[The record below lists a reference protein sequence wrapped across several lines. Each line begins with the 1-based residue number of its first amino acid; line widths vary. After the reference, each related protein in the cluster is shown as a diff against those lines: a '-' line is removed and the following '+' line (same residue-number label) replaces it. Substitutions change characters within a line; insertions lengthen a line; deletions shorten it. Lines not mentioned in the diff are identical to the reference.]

1 MQIKRLFVWMLGVLA
16 LNVSQAQDPVDFVDP
31 FIGTTNFGTCN
42 PGAVCPNGMMS
53 VVPFNV
59 MGSADNTY
67 DKDARWWSTPY
78 EYTNSFFTGFSHVNL
93 SGVGCPELGSLLLM
107 PTTGELDVD
116 YRNYGSKYEK
126 ENANPGYYAISLKK
140 YNVLAE
146 ATATP
151 RTGLTRFTF
160 PAGKS
165 HILLNLGEGL
175 TNETG
180 AFMRKVN
187 DCEIEGMKVLGTF
200 CYNPQAVFPIY
211 FVMRINKKPVEAG
224 YWKKQRPMYGVEAE
238 WDKDQGKYKLY
249 TKYNK
254 EIAGDDIGAWFTFD
268 TQEGEQIEV
277 AMGVSFVS
285 MENARENLDKEQ
297 HGRHFAEIHQE
308 ARNRW
313 NDDLGRIQVEGGT
326 KEQKTVFYTGL
337 YHALIHPNIL
347 QDVNG
352 QYPQMEG
359 DQILT
364 TQGDRY
370 TVFSL
375 WDTYRNLHQLMTL
388 VYPER
393 QINMVRTMIDMYR
406 EHGWLPKWELYGRET
421 LTMEGD
427 PSLPVI
433 VDTWMKGLRDFD
445 IELAYEAMYKSATM
459 PGKDNLMRPDND
471 DYMAKGYVP
480 LMEQFDNS
488 VSHALEYYIADYS
501 LYTLA
506 KALGK
511 KEDAKLFYNRS
522 MGYKNY
528 YCKEFGTLR
537 PILPNGKFYEPFDP
551 KQGENFEPSPGFHE
565 GNAWNYTYYVPHDV
579 MGLAKL
585 MGGKKNFVNKLQM
598 IFDKGYYDPANEPDI
613 AYPYLFSYFKG
624 EEWRTQKLV
633 KELLAKYF
641 TTKPDGIPGND
652 DAGTMSAWA
661 IFSMMGLYP
670 DCPGVPE
677 YTLTL
682 PTFDKVTIKLD
693 PKYHGTDQLVIE
705 VANPDAPSDY
715 VKSIEMGGKKCG
727 YRINHNDLLK
737 AGTLRFYKK

>member
-126 ENANPGYYAISLKK
+126 ENANPGYYTISLKK

-211 FVMRINKKPVEAG
+211 FVMRINKKPMEAG

-313 NDDLGRIQVEGGT
+313 SDDLGRIQVEGGT

-727 YRINHNDLLK
+727 YRISHNDLLK

>member
-126 ENANPGYYAISLKK
+126 ENANPGYYTISLKK

-326 KEQKTVFYTGL
+326 KEQKIVFYTGL

>member
-126 ENANPGYYAISLKK
+126 ENANPGYYTISLKK

-585 MGGKKNFVNKLQM
+585 MGGKKNFVNKLKM

>member
-126 ENANPGYYAISLKK
+126 ENANPGYYTISLKK

-613 AYPYLFSYFKG
+613 AYPYLFSYFKD

>member
-67 DKDARWWSTPY
+67 DKDTRWWSTPY

-126 ENANPGYYAISLKK
+126 ENANPGYYTISLKK

-313 NDDLGRIQVEGGT
+313 SDDLGRIQVEGGT

>member
-126 ENANPGYYAISLKK
+126 ENANPGYYTISLKK

-238 WDKDQGKYKLY
+238 WDKDQGEYKLY

-313 NDDLGRIQVEGGT
+313 SDDLGRIQVEGGT

-364 TQGDRY
+364 TQGDCY

>member
-126 ENANPGYYAISLKK
+126 ENANPGYYTISLKK

-297 HGRHFAEIHQE
+297 HGRLFAEIHQE

>member
-1 MQIKRLFVWMLGVLA
+1 MNKLLLYIIISLSAGV
-16 LNVSQAQDPVDFVDP
+16 VFAQQPADNVDP

-59 MGSADNTY
+59 MGSADNVY

-78 EYTNSFFTGFSHVNL
+78 DYTNSYFTGFSHVNL

-116 YRNYGSKYEK
+116 YKNYGSKYEK
-126 ENANPGYYAISLKK
+126 ETASPGYYSIYLKK
-140 YNVLAE
+140 YDILAE
-146 ATATP
+146 ATATL
-151 RTGLTRFTF
+151 RSGLTRFTF
-160 PAGKS
+160 PKGKS
-165 HILLNLGEGL
+165 NILLNLGEGL

-180 AFMRKVN
+180 AFVRKVN
-187 DCEIEGMKVLGTF
+187 DREIEGMKFLGTF

-211 FVMRINKKPVEAG
+211 FVMRLSKKPDDSG
-224 YWKKQRPMYGVEAE
+224 YWKKQRKMYGVEAE
-238 WDKDQGKYKLY
+238 WDKDNGKYKI
-249 TKYNK
+249 YNK
-254 EIAGDDIGAWFTFD
+254 YGKDLAGDDIGAWFTFN
-268 TQEGEQIEV
+268 TSEGEEIE
-277 AMGVSFVS
+277 AAIGVSFVS
-285 MENARENLDKEQ
+285 IENARENLEQ
-297 HGRHFAEIHQE
+297 EQSGRHFSEIREE
-308 ARNRW
+308 ARKKW
-313 NDDLGRIQVEGGT
+313 NDDLGRIMVEGGT
-326 KEQKTVFYTGL
+326 KEQKTVFYTAL
-337 YHALIHPNIL
+337 YHTLIHPNIL

-359 DQILT
+359 DEILVT
-364 TQGDRY
+364 KGDRY

-393 QINMVRTMIDMYR
+393 QIEMVRTMIDMYR

-445 IELAYEAMYKSATM
+445 INLAYEAMYKSATTS
-459 PGKDNLMRPDND
+459 GKDNLMRPDID
-471 DYMAKGYVP
+471 DYISKGYVP

-506 KALGK
+506 KELGK
-511 KEDAKLFYNRS
+511 KDNAKMFYERS
-522 MGYKNY
+522 MGYKKY
-528 YCKEFGTLR
+528 YCKEYGTLR
-537 PILPNGKFYEPFDP
+537 PILPNGDFYSPFDP

-579 MGLAKL
+579 KGLAKL
-585 MGGKKNFVNKLQM
+585 MGGKKKFVDKLQM

-633 KELLAKYF
+633 KELLEKYF
-641 TTKPDGIPGND
+641 KPAPDGIPGND

-661 IFSMMGLYP
+661 IFSMMGFYP

-677 YTLTL
+677 YTLTA
-682 PTFDKVTIKLD
+682 PTFDKITINLNPDFYKQ
-693 PKYHGTDQLVIE
+693 KQLVIE
-705 VANPDAPSDY
+705 VVDSDESDGY
-715 VKSIEMGGKKCG
+715 IKKIKMGDTSCG
-727 YRINHNDLLK
+727 YRVNHNSLVN
-737 AGTLRFYKK
+737 AGVLRFYK